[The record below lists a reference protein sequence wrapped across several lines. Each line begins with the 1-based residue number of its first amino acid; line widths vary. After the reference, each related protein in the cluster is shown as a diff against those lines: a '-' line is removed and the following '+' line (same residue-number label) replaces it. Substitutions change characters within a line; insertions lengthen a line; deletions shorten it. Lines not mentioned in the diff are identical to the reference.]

1 MKMRKRKRQSNVRE
15 TDEDKYERDGYVG
28 EEYIKDENTRKKD
41 EERYEREEHNWR
53 ERKKR
58 EI

>member
-1 MKMRKRKRQSNVRE
+1 
-15 TDEDKYERDGYVG
+15 VG

-58 EI
+58 DLR